1 MAEPQHPMLSELMD
15 GELDAKRAN
24 TTIDALL
31 SDPDM
36 AAEWRRMHQLGGLLR
51 GDVETPFDIT
61 AAVRD
66 ALADDPAYLL
76 PGIAP
81 ARSPRRWPR
90 YAMGGA
96 LAAGVAL
103 ATVVGLRP
111 WQLGAQP
118 PQLATATPA
127 PAVGVATLAD
137 AEQDRSSQAAYQA
150 NRLESYW
157 AVHADNALLAGP
169 ESLSPLVH
177 NVSAERRQ

>member
-15 GELDAKRAN
+15 GELDAQQAEA
-24 TTIDALL
+24 TIDALL
-31 SDPDM
+31 REPDM
-36 AAEWRRMHQLGGLLR
+36 AAEWHRMHQLRGLLR
-51 GDVETPFDIT
+51 GEVETPFDIGG
-61 AAVRD
+61 AVRE

-81 ARSPRRWPR
+81 ARAPRRWPR

-103 ATVVGLRP
+103 ATVTGLRP
-111 WQLGAQP
+111 WQFGTQA
-118 PQLATATPA
+118 PQLATVPPA
-127 PAVGVATLAD
+127 PAVGVASLAD
-137 AEQDRSSQAAYQA
+137 AEQDAPSQAAQRA

-169 ESLSPLVH
+169 ESLSPLVR
-177 NVSAERRQ
+177 NVSVERRQ